1 MKKHLSYFCAVI
13 AAIFSGCAVN
23 DAVIAQAQTRIRKNQ
38 ASCILIKG
46 GKVVT
51 QEVGRGL
58 APLLTVLDRY
68 PEAMKDGII
77 VDKVIG
83 KAAAAIIICGQAQE
97 VYTELICEPGLALL
111 QKHGVKVR
119 YKTCVPQ
126 ILNRTQSDL
135 CPMEK
140 RVAEINDPQKA
151 LEALRKK

>member
-97 VYTELICEPGLALL
+97 GL
-111 QKHGVKVR
+111 
-119 YKTCVPQ
+119 Y
-126 ILNRTQSDL
+126 RTHLRTRSGS
-135 CPMEK
+135 
-140 RVAEINDPQKA
+140 VAETRSQSTVQDMCPADPQPDS
-151 LEALRKK
+151 E